1 MSHEGDS
8 SHIQK
13 VATQSS
19 VLAARCAYNHVPQK
33 LRQVGVSL
41 VCLVAE
47 IPFSFFVS
55 ALVAEIVAHQPCL
68 SSDC

>member
-1 MSHEGDS
+1 MNHNKLEGKLD
-8 SHIQK
+8 
-13 VATQSS
+13 
-19 VLAARCAYNHVPQK
+19 VPQK
-33 LRQVGVSL
+33 LRQVGISL

-55 ALVAEIVAHQPCL
+55 ALVAEIVAHQPCP